1 MIEVALVLQVL
12 SGACFFFRL
21 LRGPTLADRT
31 VALNGLI
38 LVGMSTLAVQAVATG
53 NGSFLPVI
61 VVLSLV
67 GFISTGMVARYLEA
81 QGR

>member
-1 MIEVALVLQVL
+1 VIWAALLLQVL

-38 LVGMSTLAVQAVATG
+38 LVGMSTLAIQAVATG

-61 VVLSLV
+61 VVLALV